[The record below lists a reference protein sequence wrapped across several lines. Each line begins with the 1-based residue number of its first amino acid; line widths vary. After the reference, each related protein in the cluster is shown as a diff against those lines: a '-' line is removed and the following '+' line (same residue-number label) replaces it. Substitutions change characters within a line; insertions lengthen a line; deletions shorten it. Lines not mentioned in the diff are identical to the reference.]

1 MIKFLAKE
9 TDFLKNFQLNKTKY
23 IQILLAHCEKAKKI
37 LSNDKES
44 IIDIENDGQDSQY
57 VLKRDVFE
65 RINENLFHKCVS
77 EIQKLL
83 ENNQLNKDQIGEVFM
98 IGGSSRIPKLQS
110 LIMEYFDNK
119 PLNYSMNAN
128 ETVAYGASIYSAFSA
143 GHKIKNLNSFEVKE
157 KCKVNYLLKIDMNYF
172 NFFLQIDSSS
182 ILPFYQS
189 IFLKNVNKLY
199 IKLELLENNK
209 KIFKNDEWV
218 EEFGFTEIILEV
230 NTNNMVS
237 VMLFNINNETTRKIN
252 RLKLYCLDEKSIDS
266 IIGLNFEQ
274 AKQLNQAE
282 MNRKRK
288 NSLEKRCFE
297 LRKAGKIL
305 GSEFKNFE
313 TKVNEILNRI
323 KMVKSSEEYEHLN
336 EMITRELVIKLT
348 QFKEKKE
355 QEEKQQ
361 YDKEQNIKKKR
372 HENNDTKTPK
382 LMDFVLMKFI
392 TLKLSN

>member
-1 MIKFLAKE
+1 M
-9 TDFLKNFQLNKTKY
+9 
-23 IQILLAHCEKAKKI
+23 H
-37 LSNDKES
+37 
-44 IIDIENDGQDSQY
+44 
-57 VLKRDVFE
+57 
-65 RINENLFHKCVS
+65 
-77 EIQKLL
+77 
-83 ENNQLNKDQIGEVFM
+83 
-98 IGGSSRIPKLQS
+98 
-110 LIMEYFDNK
+110 
-119 PLNYSMNAN
+119 
-128 ETVAYGASIYSAFSA
+128 
-143 GHKIKNLNSFEVKE
+143 
-157 KCKVNYLLKIDMNYF
+157 
-172 NFFLQIDSSS
+172 
-182 ILPFYQS
+182 
-189 IFLKNVNKLY
+189 

-230 NTNNMVS
+230 NTNNMLS

-382 LMDFVLMKFI
+382 LMDFVLMKFK